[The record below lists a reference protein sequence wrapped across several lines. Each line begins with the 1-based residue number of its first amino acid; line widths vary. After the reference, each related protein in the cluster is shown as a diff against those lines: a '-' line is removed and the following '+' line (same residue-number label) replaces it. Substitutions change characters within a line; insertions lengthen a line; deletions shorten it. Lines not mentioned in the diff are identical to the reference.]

1 MEQRAHK
8 RVQFNHLIAINAP
21 SGGKIVLKAFDYSE
35 AGMGLVGLIS
45 KPVPEIGDILGLRFS
60 MSPKGKT
67 QKLCI
72 DGEVKYICLKDFA
85 YTIGVGFSP
94 GGIAK

>member
-1 MEQRAHK
+1 MEQRVHK
-8 RVQFNHLIAINAP
+8 RVQFDHLIAINAP

-45 KPVPEIGDILGLRFS
+45 RPVPKIGDILSLRFS
-60 MSPKGKT
+60 MSPHGET
-67 QKLCI
+67 QKLSI
-72 DGEVKYICLKDFA
+72 DGEVKYIYLKDFA

-94 GGIAK
+94 SEMAK